1 MTAPSSTGGGGC
13 SGVVEH
19 LSDYLDGELEPQ
31 MLTEVEA
38 HLEECEDCKHCAEE
52 IRATIDMIR
61 KNVSR
66 LLPETD
72 RDSIRARLWDAIG

>member
-1 MTAPSSTGGGGC
+1 MTAPPSTGGGGC

-38 HLEECEDCKHCAEE
+38 HLEECEDCQHCAEE
-52 IRATIDMIR
+52 IRATIDLIR
-61 KNVSR
+61 QNVSR
-66 LLPETD
+66 SLPESEKD
-72 RDSIRARLWDAIG
+72 RVRARLWDTIG